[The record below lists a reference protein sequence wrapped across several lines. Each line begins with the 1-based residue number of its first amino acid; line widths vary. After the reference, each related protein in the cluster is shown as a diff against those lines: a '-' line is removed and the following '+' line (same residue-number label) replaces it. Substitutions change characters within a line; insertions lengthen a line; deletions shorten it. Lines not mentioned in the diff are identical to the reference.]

1 LQTET
6 LIEALELLGEDVA
19 DDLQLGLMQLHALVH
34 PMKNTFH
41 TTALTAAFMLDFCER
56 NDVPKEDF
64 LLVFGRFSEE
74 INFLDWDLKVFK
86 RGKQY
91 TPNCKVYKLEEGKP
105 TP

>member
-19 DDLQLGLMQLHALVH
+19 ADLQLGLMQLHAIAA
-34 PMKNTFH
+34 PMKN
-41 TTALTAAFMLDFCER
+41 ALHAAALAAAFTLDFCER

-64 LLVFGRFSEE
+64 LLVFQRFSEE
-74 INFLDWDLKVFK
+74 INFLDWDIKVFK
-86 RGKQY
+86 RGKRY
-91 TPNCKVYKLEEGKP
+91 TPKCKVYKLEEGKP